1 VQYDRSNVI
10 VTCTNGNEKIPAVDD
25 WPTQEEIRVCGISS
39 VIFYLHLK
47 NMIMNKTVNF
57 GYHSFALGYVVKLN
71 VKLRKIDAEQLRASY
86 PNVATINNGNR
97 GYRLEGYI
105 SDLEMSKFHDSLQ
118 MMKLD
123 YKIEAMMNT
132 KAEML
137 CVNLPQIDLDPA
149 NFDEI

>member
-1 VQYDRSNVI
+1 
-10 VTCTNGNEKIPAVDD
+10 
-25 WPTQEEIRVCGISS
+25 
-39 VIFYLHLK
+39 
-47 NMIMNKTVNF
+47 MNKTVNF

-97 GYRLEGYI
+97 GYRLEGYLN
-105 SDLEMSKFHDSLQ
+105 DLEMQKFHDGLK

-137 CVNLPQIDLDPA
+137 SCKLPQLDLGDIDLDSLL
-149 NFDEI
+149 

>member
-1 VQYDRSNVI
+1 
-10 VTCTNGNEKIPAVDD
+10 
-25 WPTQEEIRVCGISS
+25 
-39 VIFYLHLK
+39 
-47 NMIMNKTVNF
+47 MNKTVNF

-71 VKLRKIDAEQLRASY
+71 VKLRKVDAEQLRASY

-97 GYRLEGYI
+97 GYRLEGYLN
-105 SDLEMSKFHDSLQ
+105 DLEMPKFYDGLQ

-137 CVNLPQIDLDPA
+137 SCNHHQLLFWSECSRNA
-149 NFDEI
+149 